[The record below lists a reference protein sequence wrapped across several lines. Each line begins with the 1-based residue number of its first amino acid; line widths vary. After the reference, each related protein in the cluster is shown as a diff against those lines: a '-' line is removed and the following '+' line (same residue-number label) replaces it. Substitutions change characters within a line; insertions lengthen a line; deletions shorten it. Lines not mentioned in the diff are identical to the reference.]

1 MTSTSTTQG
10 SIARRRIGAAA
21 FSLAL
26 VAGMA
31 TAGQSSASAAPHKAK
46 AKFRITAVRKAVTTP
61 VAIPSAA
68 LVAAPAW
75 QTSG

>member
-46 AKFRITAVRKAVTTP
+46 AKSRITAVRKAVTTP

>member
-1 MTSTSTTQG
+1 MTNITSTQG
-10 SIARRRIGAAA
+10 SIARRRFAATV

-26 VAGMA
+26 VAGLA

-46 AKFRITAVRKAVTTP
+46 AKTRITAVRKTVSTP
-61 VAIPSAA
+61 VAIPSAV
-68 LVAAPAW
+68 LVPAPAW

>member
-1 MTSTSTTQG
+1 MTNTTATQG
-10 SIARRRIGAAA
+10 SIARRRFGAAA

-26 VAGMA
+26 VAGLA
-31 TAGQSSASAAPHKAK
+31 TAGQSSASAAPHRAK
-46 AKFRITAVRKAVTTP
+46 SKIHTTAVRKVATP